1 MHPDSTPTDTELAL
15 SNAYLEALRVT
26 GRCAAEVCP
35 PLGAGVQET
44 LLRLRRRL
52 AFSPQRQALDEAQ
65 MVLESTVRDFGRR
78 AKENSDRRRQQTA
91 KLYDLA
97 QRTAELYAARD
108 RSYLELLAEVTRK
121 LQSVS
126 TLEDAQEVRENTS
139 KIALALTKLTETYRQ
154 DSAQSHAELRD
165 ELAAFDAARRENEEI
180 TTIDPVT
187 GAFTRREVEHKIRV
201 ALQTERQFCILK
213 LGVHEFSGFR
223 EEHGEPGMNLLMK
236 TAHDRLGEQIRP
248 RDVVG
253 QWDPSTFLLLFFD
266 CPLDNAEARAHQIS
280 LWLSGEYKL
289 YLGREQVYADV
300 QLTGAATEARKGESI
315 DAFLERAACLS
326 PVVLTGS
333 R

>member
-1 MHPDSTPTDTELAL
+1 MQPEPTPTDTELAL

-65 MVLESTVRDFGRR
+65 TVLESTVRDFGRR

-121 LQSVS
+121 LQSVA
-126 TLEDAQEVRENTS
+126 TVDNPAEIREHTA
-139 KIALALTKLTETYRQ
+139 KIAMALTQLTETYRE
-154 DSAQSHAELRD
+154 DSALSHAELRD
-165 ELAAFDAARRENEEI
+165 ELAAFEATRRETEEI
-180 TTIDPVT
+180 TTLDPIT
-187 GAFTRREVEHKIRV
+187 GAFTRREMEHRIRV
-201 ALQTERQFCILK
+201 ALQTDRQFCILK

-223 EEHGEPGMNLLMK
+223 EEHGQPGMNLLMK
-236 TAHDRLGEQIRP
+236 TAYERLGEQIRP

-266 CPLDNAEARAHQIS
+266 CPLDNAESRAHQIS

-289 YLGREQVYADV
+289 TLAKELVYADV
-300 QLTGAATEARKGESI
+300 QLTGAATEAQTGESI
-315 DAFLERAACLS
+315 DAFLERAECLS
-326 PVVLTGS
+326 PVVLIG

>member
-1 MHPDSTPTDTELAL
+1 MHPEKTPTDTELAL

-65 MVLESTVRDFGRR
+65 GVLEATVRDFGRR
-78 AKENSDRRRQQTA
+78 AKENSDRRRQQTD
-91 KLYDLA
+91 KLFDLA
-97 QRTAELYAARD
+97 QRTAQLYAARD

-126 TLEDAQEVRENTS
+126 TIDSPEEIRDHTA
-139 KIALALTKLTETYRQ
+139 KIAVALTKLTDTYRE

-165 ELAAFDAARRENEEI
+165 ELAAFEATRRETEEI
-180 TTIDPVT
+180 TTVDPVT
-187 GAFTRREVEHKIRV
+187 GAFTRREMEHRIRV

-223 EEHGEPGMNLLMK
+223 EEHGQPGINLLMK
-236 TAHDRLGEQIRP
+236 TAHDRLGEQVRP

-266 CPLDNAEARAHQIS
+266 CPLDNAESRAHQIS

-289 YLGREQVYADV
+289 TLHKELVYADV
-300 QLTGAATEARKGESI
+300 QLTGAATEAQTGESI
-315 DAFLERAACLS
+315 DSFLERAECLS
-326 PVVLTGS
+326 PVVLIG